1 MRLDP
6 SSNPLRV
13 SDCWLARAGVTP
25 EDVEIL
31 EVRSGSVVVTFLIR
45 AADAAVA
52 ATAVSEFAE
61 LEESGGDSVVIA
73 GVAMASFG
81 VVAPDSG
88 VDGDQCDAEALT
100 AVLDC
105 APERWD
111 GFPFNRPGVGGATT
125 QLVSDDGPECR
136 RTALQSYLDD
146 YKQCYEDHGC
156 GERYPL
162 FCEWKVSEWEV
173 QCADPRIGAST
184 VEGEPPTMCK
194 EHTVRE
200 IEVSTAAVRFRSPS
214 FGCPW
219 RSVLSESLLRC
230 VQVILWSVGVLAA
243 CILFCVC
250 RRVALYDK

>member
-1 MRLDP
+1 M
-6 SSNPLRV
+6 
-13 SDCWLARAGVTP
+13 
-25 EDVEIL
+25 
-31 EVRSGSVVVTFLIR
+31 
-45 AADAAVA
+45 
-52 ATAVSEFAE
+52 
-61 LEESGGDSVVIA
+61 
-73 GVAMASFG
+73 
-81 VVAPDSG
+81 
-88 VDGDQCDAEALT
+88 
-100 AVLDC
+100 
-105 APERWD
+105 
-111 GFPFNRPGVGGATT
+111 
-125 QLVSDDGPECR
+125 
-136 RTALQSYLDD
+136 
-146 YKQCYEDHGC
+146 
-156 GERYPL
+156 
-162 FCEWKVSEWEV
+162 